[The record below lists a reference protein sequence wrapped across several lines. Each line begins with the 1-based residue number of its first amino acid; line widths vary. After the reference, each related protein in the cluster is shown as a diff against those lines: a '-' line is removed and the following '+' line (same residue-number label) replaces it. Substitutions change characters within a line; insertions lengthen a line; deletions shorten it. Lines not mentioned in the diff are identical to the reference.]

1 MTPKAT
7 WREKFV
13 FSFLFL
19 YNSSIFSFLYM
30 IKRTLLNC
38 LFVSIFSIAISVVS
52 PSVFAADITVSALP
66 SWATLGTDAWYHVS
80 WDSNR
85 YQVKSSN
92 NGGSAGVAPDT
103 TDSTSIFWD
112 TISNPDLRA
121 GNVDMNTIPKAIVGV
136 IEWLLAVAG
145 TLSVCALIYH
155 AVQMQLNS
163 GITGDASGVDKA
175 KKWMIGALLW
185 FVISLLSWFL
195 VTRLADILAGMSGG
209 A

>member
-1 MTPKAT
+1 M
-7 WREKFV
+7 
-13 FSFLFL
+13 
-19 YNSSIFSFLYM
+19 
-30 IKRTLLNC
+30 
-38 LFVSIFSIAISVVS
+38 
-52 PSVFAADITVSALP
+52 D
-66 SWATLGTDAWYHVS
+66 
-80 WDSNR
+80 
-85 YQVKSSN
+85 
-92 NGGSAGVAPDT
+92 
-103 TDSTSIFWD
+103 
-112 TISNPDLRA
+112 
-121 GNVDMNTIPKAIVGV
+121 TIPKAIVGI

-175 KKWMIGALLW
+175 KKGMFGALIG